1 MKKFLAL
8 ALTAVLLL
16 SACLVGCGKKKT
28 GVDEIPDNMTS
39 SDGKYEIAFVTD
51 VGSLKDQSFNQGTG
65 KASRSTLPTTASP
78 TSTISPQTAIRR
90 PMMTAST
97 P

>member
-16 SACLVGCGKKKT
+16 SACLVGCGKKET

-39 SDGKYEIAFVTD
+39 SDGK
-51 VGSLKDQSFNQGTG
+51 
-65 KASRSTLPTTASP
+65 
-78 TSTISPQTAIRR
+78 
-90 PMMTAST
+90 
-97 P
+97 

>member
-16 SACLVGCGKKKT
+16 SACLVGCGKKET

-51 VGSLKDQSFNQGTG
+51 VGYSKRSDSIQSDSKDMPFKS
-65 KASRSTLPTTASP
+65 K
-78 TSTISPQTAIRR
+78 
-90 PMMTAST
+90 
-97 P
+97 